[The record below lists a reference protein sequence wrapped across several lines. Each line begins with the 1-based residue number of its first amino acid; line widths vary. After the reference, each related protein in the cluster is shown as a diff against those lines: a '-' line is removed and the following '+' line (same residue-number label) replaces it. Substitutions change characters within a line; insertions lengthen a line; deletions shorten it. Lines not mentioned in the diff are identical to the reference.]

1 MSIIHEAL
9 KKAEREREPRPPGL
23 PLHGGVRTARRRWR
37 WCVTTG
43 MLIGLTSVG
52 AVSTWLWLQFQA
64 GNHPVRTAGPMAQG
78 LSAMV
83 LEGEDQAA
91 PQTRVTHPLPIPK
104 PLAGAWPSHA
114 DVVPSPAT
122 PLTLALKTQ
131 VTAQATFERARE
143 SEFKGQWEEA
153 KSYYRQALTL
163 NPTLVEARNNL
174 GTLYVRQQQLTAGI
188 DEFQAAIRIDPNYAM
203 VRNNL
208 GSAYFLSGQETLAI
222 QEFLAALH
230 IDGAYVSPLYNL
242 ASLYARRGDVG
253 QAVAFLTRALAIE
266 PAVLSWLQED
276 PDFDGIKAAPDVQRL
291 FTSGHAKR

>member
-9 KKAEREREPRPPGL
+9 KKAEREREPRPKGL
-23 PLHGGVRTARRRWR
+23 PLHGGVRTARRRRWR
-37 WCVTTG
+37 VTTG
-43 MLIGLTSVG
+43 MLIGLITVG
-52 AVSTWLWLQFQA
+52 AVSTWLWLQSQA
-64 GNHPVRTAGPMAQG
+64 GNLPVRTARPMAQG
-78 LSAMV
+78 LPAMV
-83 LEGEDQAA
+83 LGGENQTA
-91 PQTRVTHPLPIPK
+91 PQRRVTHPLPIPK
-104 PLAGAWPSHA
+104 PLAAAWPSHA

-122 PLTLALKTQ
+122 PLALALETQ

-143 SEFKGQWEEA
+143 SELTGQWEEA

-174 GTLYVRQQQLTAGI
+174 GTLYVRQQQLTAAI
-188 DEFQAAIRIDPNYAM
+188 DEFQAAMRIDPNYAK

-276 PDFDGIKAAPDVQRL
+276 PDFDGIKTAPEVQRL
-291 FTSGHAKR
+291 YTPGHANR

>member
-9 KKAEREREPRPPGL
+9 KKVEREREPRPRGL
-23 PLHGGVRTARRRWR
+23 LFYGRASTAPRKWR
-37 WCVTTG
+37 WCATTG
-43 MLIGLTSVG
+43 TLIGLTTVG
-52 AVSTWLWLQFQA
+52 AMSTWLWLRSP
-64 GNHPVRTAGPMAQG
+64 GWDLPVRTMRPMAQG
-78 LSAMV
+78 LPAMV
-83 LEGEDQAA
+83 QREDDQPAL
-91 PQTRVTHPLPIPK
+91 QTFVTHPTPTST
-104 PLAGAWPSHA
+104 PLAGPRPSRA
-114 DVVPSPAT
+114 DDVPSAAA
-122 PLTLALKTQ
+122 PLTLALEAQ
-131 VTAQATFERARE
+131 AAAQATFERARE

-153 KSYYRQALTL
+153 KGYYRQALTL
-163 NPTLVEARNNL
+163 NPSLVEARNNL
-174 GTLYVRQQQLTAGI
+174 GTLYVRQRQLTAAI
-188 DEFQAAIRIDPNYAM
+188 EEFQAAIRIDPHYAM

-276 PDFDGIKAAPDVQRL
+276 PDFNSIKAAPDVQRL
-291 FTSGHAKR
+291 YMQGHAKR

>member
-9 KKAEREREPRPPGL
+9 KKAEREREPRPRGL
-23 PLHGGVRTARRRWR
+23 PLQGGVRTARRRWHWR
-37 WCVTTG
+37 VTTG
-43 MLIGLTSVG
+43 MLIGLTTVG
-52 AVSTWLWLQFQA
+52 AVSTWLWLQSQA
-64 GNHPVRTAGPMAQG
+64 GNRPVRTARPMAQG
-78 LSAMV
+78 LPAMV
-83 LEGEDQAA
+83 LGGENQTA
-91 PQTRVTHPLPIPK
+91 PPRRVTHPLPIPK
-104 PLAGAWPSHA
+104 PLAAAWPSHA

-122 PLTLALKTQ
+122 PLALAVETQ

-143 SEFKGQWEEA
+143 SELKGQWEEA
-153 KSYYRQALTL
+153 KSYYRQALTRD
-163 NPTLVEARNNL
+163 PTLVEARNNL
-174 GTLYVRQQQLTAGI
+174 GTLYVRQQQLTAAI
-188 DEFQAAIRIDPNYAM
+188 DEFQAAIRIDPNYAK

-242 ASLYARRGDVG
+242 ASLYSRRGDVG

-276 PDFDGIKAAPDVQRL
+276 PDFDGIKAAPEVQRL
-291 FTSGHAKR
+291 YTPGHAKR

>member
-1 MSIIHEAL
+1 
-9 KKAEREREPRPPGL
+9 
-23 PLHGGVRTARRRWR
+23 
-37 WCVTTG
+37 
-43 MLIGLTSVG
+43 MLIGLTTVG
-52 AVSTWLWLQFQA
+52 AVSTGLWLHSQA
-64 GNHPVRTAGPMAQG
+64 GNPLVSTVRPMAQG
-78 LSAMV
+78 LPAMA
-83 LEGEDQAA
+83 LGGEDQTA
-91 PQTRVTHPLPIPK
+91 PQPLVTH
-104 PLAGAWPSHA
+104 LAANSEAARRGMQLLHA
-114 DVVPSPAT
+114 DVVPSSASPPA
-122 PLTLALKTQ
+122 LALEAQ
-131 VTAQATFERARE
+131 VAAQTTFERARE

-163 NPTLVEARNNL
+163 NPALVEARNNL
-174 GTLYVRQQQLTAGI
+174 GTLYVRQQQLTAAI
-188 DEFQAAIRIDPNYAM
+188 DEFQAAIRIDPHYAM

-291 FTSGHAKR
+291 YTQGHAKR

>member
-1 MSIIHEAL
+1 MSIIHDAL
-9 KKAEREREPRPPGL
+9 KKAEREREPRPRGL
-23 PLHGGVRTARRRWR
+23 PLYGGVRTARRRWR
-37 WCVTTG
+37 WRVTTG
-43 MLIGLTSVG
+43 MLIGLTTVG
-52 AVSTWLWLQFQA
+52 AVSTWLWLQSPGGTSRSEPRGRWRRARQ
-64 GNHPVRTAGPMAQG
+64 HMALG
-78 LSAMV
+78 
-83 LEGEDQAA
+83 GEDQTAL
-91 PQTRVTHPLPIPK
+91 QRRVTHPLPIPK
-104 PLAGAWPSHA
+104 PLAGAPPSHA

-122 PLTLALKTQ
+122 PLALALETQ

-143 SEFKGQWEEA
+143 AEFKGQWEEA

-174 GTLYVRQQQLTAGI
+174 GTLYVRQQQLTAAI
-188 DEFQAAIRIDPNYAM
+188 DEFRAAIRIDPNYAM

-276 PDFDGIKAAPDVQRL
+276 PDFDGIKAAPEVQRL
-291 FTSGHAKR
+291 YTQGHAKR

>member
-9 KKAEREREPRPPGL
+9 KKAEREREPRPRGL
-23 PLHGGVRTARRRWR
+23 PLHGGGRMARRGWRWR
-37 WCVTTG
+37 VTTG
-43 MLIGLTSVG
+43 MLIGLTTVG

-64 GNHPVRTAGPMAQG
+64 GNRPVRAARPMAQG
-78 LSAMV
+78 LPAVM
-83 LEGEDQAA
+83 LGGENQPE
-91 PQTRVTHPLPIPK
+91 PQRRVTHPLPIPK
-104 PLAGAWPSHA
+104 PRAAAWPSHA
-114 DVVPSPAT
+114 DVIPSPAT
-122 PLTLALKTQ
+122 PLALALETQ

-143 SEFKGQWEEA
+143 SELKGQWEEA
-153 KSYYRQALTL
+153 KSYYRQALTR
-163 NPTLVEARNNL
+163 NPNLVEARNNL
-174 GTLYVRQQQLTAGI
+174 GTLYVRQQQLTAAI
-188 DEFQAAIRIDPNYAM
+188 DEFQAAIRIDPNYAK

-242 ASLYARRGDVG
+242 ASLYARRRDVG

-276 PDFDGIKAAPDVQRL
+276 PDFDGIKAAPEVQRL
-291 FTSGHAKR
+291 YTHGHAKR

>member
-9 KKAEREREPRPPGL
+9 KKAEREREPRPTGL
-23 PLHGGVRTARRRWR
+23 PLHGGVGTARRRWR
-37 WCVTTG
+37 WRVTTG
-43 MLIGLTSVG
+43 MLIGLTTVG
-52 AVSTWLWLQFQA
+52 AVSTWLWLQSQA
-64 GNHPVRTAGPMAQG
+64 GTRPVRTARPMAQG
-78 LSAMV
+78 MPAMV
-83 LEGEDQAA
+83 LGGEDQTA
-91 PQTRVTHPLPIPK
+91 PQRRVTYPLPIPK

-114 DVVPSPAT
+114 DVVPSPPT
-122 PLTLALKTQ
+122 PLALALETQ
-131 VTAQATFERARE
+131 VTAQATFEQARE
-143 SEFKGQWEEA
+143 SEVKGQWEEA

-174 GTLYVRQQQLTAGI
+174 GTLYVRQQQLTAAI
-188 DEFQAAIRIDPNYAM
+188 DEFQAAIRIDPNYAK

-253 QAVAFLTRALAIE
+253 QAVAFLTRALTIE

-291 FTSGHAKR
+291 YTPGHAKR

>member
-9 KKAEREREPRPPGL
+9 KKAEREREPRPRGL
-23 PLHGGVRTARRRWR
+23 PHHGGVRTARRRWR
-37 WCVTTG
+37 WRVTTG
-43 MLIGLTSVG
+43 MLIGLITVG
-52 AVSTWLWLQFQA
+52 AVSTWLWLQSQA
-64 GNHPVRTAGPMAQG
+64 GNLPVRTARPMAQG
-78 LSAMV
+78 LPAMV
-83 LEGEDQAA
+83 LGGENQTA
-91 PQTRVTHPLPIPK
+91 PQRRVTHPLPSPK
-104 PLAGAWPSHA
+104 PLAAAWPSHA

-122 PLTLALKTQ
+122 PLALALETQ

-143 SEFKGQWEEA
+143 SELTGQWEEA

-174 GTLYVRQQQLTAGI
+174 GTLYVRQQQLTAAI
-188 DEFQAAIRIDPNYAM
+188 DEFQAAIRIDPNYAK

-276 PDFDGIKAAPDVQRL
+276 PDFDGIKAAPEVQRL
-291 FTSGHAKR
+291 YMPGHAKR

>member
-1 MSIIHEAL
+1 MSIIHDAL
-9 KKAEREREPRPPGL
+9 KKAEREREPRPTGL

-37 WCVTTG
+37 WRVTTG
-43 MLIGLTSVG
+43 MLIGLTTVG
-52 AVSTWLWLQFQA
+52 AVSTWLWLQSQA
-64 GNHPVRTAGPMAQG
+64 GNRPVRTARPMTHG
-78 LSAMV
+78 LPAMV
-83 LEGEDQAA
+83 LGGENQPA
-91 PQTRVTHPLPIPK
+91 PQRRVTLPLPIPK
-104 PLAGAWPSHA
+104 PLPAAWPSHA

-122 PLTLALKTQ
+122 PLALASETQ
-131 VTAQATFERARE
+131 LTAQATFERARE
-143 SEFKGQWEEA
+143 SELKGQWEEA

-174 GTLYVRQQQLTAGI
+174 GTLYVRQQQLTAAI
-188 DEFQAAIRIDPNYAM
+188 DEFQAAIRIDPNYAK

-253 QAVAFLTRALAIE
+253 QAVAFPTRALAIE

-276 PDFDGIKAAPDVQRL
+276 PDFDGIKAAPEVQRL
-291 FTSGHAKR
+291 YTPGHAKR